1 MVIQPSAIL
10 TSPSAKYTS
19 KTCHLKKNVGKLYIL
34 CIFNVIYSEFIDFFV
49 FTNIK
54 TTVRSA

>member
-34 CIFNVIYSEFIDFFV
+34 CIFNVIYSEFIDLSIFLYLP
-49 FTNIK
+49 TLK
-54 TTVRSA
+54 LQ